1 MATSFPTS
9 KDNLSNPSAND
20 ELTGHAAQHTNANDA
35 IEALETAVGIT
46 GSTDSGSLTYKVNLI
61 NDTLV
66 SMTNATD
73 AISTLFGLEGNNDL
87 TVNGIENKT
96 TIDSFQASDYRTAT
110 YSLQISRGTEYY
122 FSNIS
127 VLHDS
132 TNIYVSE
139 SDIVSNTSSN
149 LANVLFEQSN
159 GIINLTVTPVS
170 TAVTARYFRTA
181 LK

>member
-35 IEALETAVGIT
+35 IEALETVVGVT
-46 GSTDSGSLTYKVNLI
+46 GSTDSGSITYKVNLI

-66 SMTNATD
+66 SMANATD

-96 TIDSFQASDYRTAT
+96 TIDSFQASNYRTAT
-110 YSLQISRGTEYY
+110 YALQISRGTEYY
-122 FSNIS
+122 FSNITA
-127 VLHDS
+127 LHDS

-139 SDIVSNTSSN
+139 SDIVSNTNSS
-149 LANVLFEQSN
+149 LATVLFEQSN
-159 GIINLTVTPVS
+159 GIISLTVTPVS

>member
-1 MATSFPTS
+1 MTTVFPAG
-9 KDNLSNPSAND
+9 KDNLANPSATDDLN
-20 ELTGHAAQHTNANDA
+20 GHAAQHANANDA

-46 GSTDSGSLTYKVNLI
+46 GSTDSESLTYKVNLI

-139 SDIVSNTSSN
+139 SDIVSNTNSN
-149 LANVLFEQSN
+149 LADVLFEQSN